1 MSSPME
7 ELLRRELR
15 AMADEVPPVDFL
27 QRLDRAPTRRPQ
39 RRTVAL
45 VAAAVVAALA
55 ALLAVG
61 SVLLLRSDRPS
72 IIEPVERPPKI
83 FRLSGDASLAP
94 GRAQIAVLTSRG
106 AAYVH
111 SVGGG
116 PAVRLAPT
124 GWVPGAYT
132 QSLAMDGT
140 RVIRQS
146 YDPRLEIV
154 NLSSGQ
160 TNRLGGFRGYCPR
173 LSPDNRTVLVIH
185 RKTLRLTF
193 LDARSG
199 ERLPGGRA
207 PFGDG
212 EGCPS
217 IAWSPD
223 GKLIVVSYQG
233 ETVLIDDR
241 GRTVRRLQDR
251 SPVNGH
257 MSWAPDGQSI
267 LMYHQPSGRFVVAR
281 VDGEPESI
289 LEAPQDVSR
298 PLGWAG
304 IRIVWLV
311 GPPGNQRLVT
321 TDRTGADPQ
330 PWMRLEIG
338 DRPVESVQWSRALTG
353 RAAGDIEP

>member
-1 MSSPME
+1 MTTSYE
-7 ELLRRELR
+7 DRLR
-15 AMADEVPPVDFL
+15 AALRDTADEVQPIEFL
-27 QRLDRAPTRRPQ
+27 PRLAAKP
-39 RRTVAL
+39 
-45 VAAAVVAALA
+45 VAAPHRRRLAVAAVAAALA
-55 ALLAVG
+55 ALVAIG

-72 IIEPVERPPKI
+72 IIEPVERPPKV
-83 FRLSGDASLAP
+83 FRLSGDTSLAP

-106 AAYVH
+106 AVYVH

-124 GWVPGAYT
+124 DWVSGAYT

-140 RVIRQS
+140 RVARQS

-160 TNRLGGFRGYCPR
+160 TNRLGGFLGYCPQ
-173 LSPDNRTVLVIH
+173 LSPDNRTVAVVDGETFRLV
-185 RKTLRLTF
+185 L
-193 LDARSG
+193 LDAGSG
-199 ERLPGGRA
+199 ARLRGSRA
-207 PFGDG
+207 PVSDG
-212 EGCPS
+212 QGCPR

-233 ETVLIDDR
+233 ETLLLDGRGR
-241 GRTVRRLQDR
+241 GRTVRRLSDR

-267 LMYHQPSGRFVVAR
+267 LMYHQPSGRFVVAS
-281 VDGEPESI
+281 VDGEPESV
-289 LEAPQDVSR
+289 LEAPQDGSR

-304 IRIVWLV
+304 TRIVWLV
-311 GPPGNQRLVT
+311 GPPGSQRLVT
-321 TDRTGADPQ
+321 TDRTGADPR

-338 DRPVESVQWSRALTG
+338 DRTAETVQWSRDLTG
-353 RAAGDIEP
+353 RATDSRP

>member
-1 MSSPME
+1 VTTSYE
-7 ELLRRELR
+7 DRLR
-15 AMADEVPPVDFL
+15 AALRDTADEAQPVEFL
-27 QRLDRAPTRRPQ
+27 PRLSGQPSTAPHRR
-39 RRTVAL
+39 RVAVAA
-45 VAAAVVAALA
+45 VAAAVAALV
-55 ALLAVG
+55 ALG
-61 SVLLLRSDRPS
+61 SVLLLRSDRSS
-72 IIEPVERPPKI
+72 IIEPVERPPKV

-94 GRAQIAVLTSRG
+94 GRAQIAVLTTRG
-106 AAYVH
+106 TAHVH
-111 SVGGG
+111 PVGGG

-124 GWVPGAYT
+124 DWVSGAYT

-146 YDPRLEIV
+146 YDWQLEIV
-154 NLSSGQ
+154 DLSSGQ
-160 TNRLGGFRGYCPR
+160 TNRLGGFLGFCPQ
-173 LSPDNRTVLVIH
+173 LSPDSRTILVIH
-185 RKTLRLTF
+185 SRTRRLTF

-207 PFGDG
+207 PLGDG
-212 EGCPS
+212 EGCPR

-223 GKLIVVSYQG
+223 GKLIVVSHQG
-233 ETVLIDDR
+233 ETLLLDGR
-241 GRTVRRLQDR
+241 GRTVRRLPDDR

-267 LMYHQPSGRFVVAR
+267 LTYHQPSGRFVVAS
-281 VDGEPESI
+281 VDGEPESV
-289 LEAPQDVSR
+289 LEAPRDVSR

-304 IRIVWLV
+304 TRIVWLV

-338 DRPVESVQWSRALTG
+338 DRSVESVQWSRELTG
-353 RAAGDIEP
+353 WAADSGP

>member
-1 MSSPME
+1 VTTSYE
-7 ELLRRELR
+7 DRLRTALR
-15 AMADEVPPVDFL
+15 DTADEVQPVEFL
-27 QRLDRAPTRRPQ
+27 PRLAGEPVAAPHRR
-39 RRTVAL
+39 RLAVAA
-45 VAAAVVAALA
+45 VAAAVAALVA
-55 ALLAVG
+55 IG
-61 SVLLLRSDRPS
+61 SVLLLRADRPS
-72 IIEPVERPPKI
+72 IIEPVERPPKV

-106 AAYVH
+106 NAYVH
-111 SVGGG
+111 PVGGG
-116 PAVRLAPT
+116 PAVRLAKT
-124 GWVPGAYT
+124 DWLRGAYT

-146 YDPRLEIV
+146 YDWRLEIV
-154 NLSSGQ
+154 DLSSGQ
-160 TNRLGGFRGYCPR
+160 TNRLGGFRGFCPQ
-173 LSPDNRTVLVIH
+173 LSPDSRTVLAIH
-185 RKTLRLTF
+185 SRTHRLTF

-212 EGCPS
+212 AGCPS

-223 GKLIVVSYQG
+223 GKLIVMSYQG
-233 ETVLIDDR
+233 ETLLLDRR
-241 GRTVRRLQDR
+241 GRTVRRMQDR

-281 VDGEPESI
+281 LDGEPESV
-289 LEAPQDVSR
+289 LAAPRSGGR

-304 IRIVWLV
+304 TRIVWLV

-321 TDRTGADPQ
+321 TDRTGADLQ
-330 PWMRLEIG
+330 PWTRLEIG
-338 DRPVESVQWSRALTG
+338 DRSVASVQWSRALTG
-353 RAAGDIEP
+353 RAADSER